1 PANQTVKAREELNP
15 PVIND
20 IMEGDT
26 VITGTGKPGAT
37 VTVTYDDGTPI
48 GQPVKV
54 NDDGTWSVNASH
66 VNLKAGDKIQA
77 VQSDGDVVSDPANQT
92 VKAREELNPPVI
104 NDVTAG
110 DTVIT
115 GTGKPGATVTV
126 TLPNGDPLPSV
137 TVDAE
142 GNWTVDVGDAKLQPG
157 DKVTAVQ
164 ADGDNVSD
172 PTTQIVQERTAPPE
186 LGTVTAG
193 DPTISGKGIPGAT
206 VTVTVGDKELPPV
219 TVDEDGNWTVDT
231 SGVTLNPDDEVTATQ
246 TVDGNTSDATT
257 TTVQPKK
264 ADIPAP
270 GVNPVKPGAKVIKGS
285 GQPGDTITLVKV
297 DANGKTTSIGTVT
310 IDEFGDWSVD
320 VPDDVVLAEG
330 DTVRAVETT
339 PDGGESDPAEVIVTE

>member
-1 PANQTVKAREELNP
+1 MNP

-20 IMEGDT
+20 VTAGDT

-54 NDDGTWSVNASH
+54 NADGTWSVNASH

-77 VQSDGDVVSDPANQT
+77 VQSDGDIVSDPANQT

-126 TLPNGDPLPSV
+126 TLPNGEKSKPV

-142 GNWTVDVGDAKLQPG
+142 GNWTLDVSGTDLKAG

-164 ADGDNVSD
+164 AEGDNVSEE
-172 PTTQIVQERTAPPE
+172 TTQTVQARTEKPG
-186 LGTVTAG
+186 LDTVTAG
-193 DPTISGKGIPGAT
+193 DPTISGTGVPGAT
-206 VTVTVGDKELPPV
+206 VSVTVGGKELPPV

-246 TVDGNTSDATT
+246 TVDGNTSEAAT

-264 ADIPAP
+264 SDVPAP
-270 GVNPVKPGAKVIKGS
+270 GMDAVKPGAKIIKGN
-285 GQPGDTITLVKV
+285 GKKGNTITVVKV
-297 DANGKTTSIGTVT
+297 DANGKTTPIGTATV
-310 IDEFGDWSVD
+310 DEFGEWTVN
-320 VPDDVVLAEG
+320 VPDDVVLAAG
-330 DTVRAVETT
+330 DTVRAVQTT
-339 PDGGESDPAEVIVTE
+339 PDGDSSDPKDVIVG